1 MAEEQKT
8 YRIVEFYAE
17 NFKKLKVVSI
27 RPDADVVEITGK
39 NGNGKTSVLD
49 AILGAIDGGRSLPMK
64 PIHDGAE
71 SGIIRLDLGELIVT
85 RRFKASETNAKGWT
99 TDLIVEGKA
108 GGRMKSPQDVLN
120 ALVGEF
126 SFDPLAFTRL
136 KEDEQF
142 EALKAFVPGFDF
154 EQSAA
159 LDRSDFAKRTDI
171 NREAKA
177 LRAQAEAITLPP
189 GRVPAAVDTQS
200 LENELAR
207 AGGVNADI
215 ERRRGARAAAE
226 ARMEDIDVQMKALAA
241 ERAEL
246 EKKLADAP
254 PLPEPIDT
262 AKVQSDL
269 ATGRA
274 ANKVRADA
282 QRRADLNAQAA
293 EKEAESKALTAQ
305 MDKREEERQA
315 AIKAAKMPV
324 PGLGFHPEGYI
335 TLDGQPFSQASDA
348 QQLRTGIAIA
358 AAKNPQLRIA
368 RVRDGSLLDDDA
380 MAALKDFA
388 AENDI
393 QVWIERVDSTGT
405 VGFVLEDGELKD
417 DGWGERAATPV
428 EDGEEAI

>member
-64 PIHDGAE
+64 PIRDGAE
-71 SGIIRLDLGELIVT
+71 SGVIRLDVGDLIVT

-99 TDLIVEGKA
+99 TDLIVESKS

-159 LDRSDFAKRTDI
+159 LDRSDFAKRTEI
-171 NREAKA
+171 NRDAKA
-177 LRAQAEAITLPP
+177 LRAQAEAISLPP
-189 GRVPAAVDTQS
+189 GKVPAAVDVAALEAKLAEAGTHNAEIAQRKARRDQVEDRVSTLTAEIARLQKELAS
-200 LENELAR
+200 LEAQLAQ
-207 AGGVNADI
+207 
-215 ERRRGARAAAE
+215 AE
-226 ARMEDIDVQMKALAA
+226 
-241 ERAEL
+241 
-246 EKKLADAP
+246 

-262 AKVQSDL
+262 AKVQADL
-269 ATGRA
+269 AEGRA

-293 EKEAESKALTAQ
+293 EKEAESKRLTAQ
-305 MDKREEERQA
+305 MEKREEERQA

-368 RVRDGSLLDDDA
+368 RVRDGSLLDEDA
-380 MAALKDFA
+380 MEALKAFA
-388 AENDI
+388 AENDV
-393 QVWIERVDSTGT
+393 QVWIERVDSSGT

-417 DGWGERAATPV
+417 DGAAPAADV
-428 EDGEEAI
+428 EPEEAI